1 MNTKPTTRHLLI
13 VLEFIEE
20 WERKEG
26 QCPVPEGREAAEA
39 DRSVEVELVEP
50 AVMQ

>member
-26 QCPVPEGREAAEA
+26 QCPAPEGLEPAVP
-39 DRSVEVELVEP
+39 DCVEVELVEP